1 MERIIIMGAAGRD
14 FHNFNTYFRDNSAYQ
29 VVAFTA
35 AQIPDIDGRLYPPSL
50 AGLLYPDGIPI
61 YPESDLPRLIRQFDV
76 DQVIFAYSDVS
87 HIYVMNTAS
96 LVLACGADFR
106 LMGPKSTM
114 IKSCHPV
121 VAVTAVR
128 TGCGKS
134 QTTRY
139 VGRLLMDAG
148 LKVAVIRHPMPY
160 GELAEQT
167 TQRFA
172 SYDDL
177 ERHHCTI
184 EEREEY
190 EPLISAGLLVY
201 AGIDYAAILHL
212 AEAESDI
219 IIWDGGNNDFPFYV
233 PDIQIVVTDPHR
245 AGDERIYHPGEMNLR
260 MADIVIINKVD
271 SAEPDKVEAV
281 KASIAALNPDAEVIL
296 ANSLITM
303 DEPERIKGRKVL
315 VIEDGPTITHGH
327 MSYGAGVIAAERLG
341 ASELVDPRPYAVGSI
356 AETFKKW
363 PRITRLLPAMG
374 YSRKQIDELEET
386 INRTPAELVIIGT
399 PIDLRRFMNIEKPV
413 VRVQYELE
421 EIDPKLN
428 GILRKTLNLQ
438 EEKS

>member
-50 AGLLYPDGIPI
+50 SGALYPDGIPI
-61 YPESDLPRLIRQFDV
+61 YPENNLPRLIRELNV
-76 DQVIFAYSDVS
+76 DQVVFAYSDVS
-87 HIYVMNTAS
+87 HTFVMNTAS
-96 LVLACGADFR
+96 LVLSCGADFR

-114 IKSCHPV
+114 IKSIRPV

-139 VGRLLMDAG
+139 VGKLLKAAG
-148 LKVAVIRHPMPY
+148 LQVAVIRHPMPY
-160 GELAEQT
+160 GELAEQA

-172 SYDDL
+172 AFEDL
-177 ERHHCTI
+177 DRHHCTI

-190 EPLISAGLLVY
+190 EPLIAAGLIVY
-201 AGIDYAAILHL
+201 AGIDYASILHL
-212 AEAESDI
+212 AESESDI

-233 PDIQIVVTDPHR
+233 PDIQIVVVDPHR
-245 AGDERIYHPGEMNLR
+245 AGDEKTYHPGEMNLR
-260 MADIVIINKVD
+260 MADVVIINKID

-281 KASIAALNPDAEVIL
+281 KASIAALNPDAAVIL
-296 ANSLITM
+296 ANSRIIV
-303 DEPERIKGRKVL
+303 DAPERIKGRRVL
-315 VIEDGPTITHGH
+315 VIEDGPTITHGQ
-327 MSYGAGVIAAERLG
+327 MSYGAGVIAAERMG
-341 ASELVDPRPYAVGSI
+341 AAELIDPRPYAVGSI
-356 AETFKKW
+356 DETFKKW

-374 YSRKQIDELEET
+374 YGQKQIDELEQT
-386 INRTPAELVIIGT
+386 INSTPAELVIIGT
-399 PIDLRRFMNIEKPV
+399 PIDLQRFMNINKPT

-421 EIDPKLN
+421 EINPKLDVL
-428 GILRKTLNLQ
+428 LRKALKL
-438 EEKS
+438 